1 MEHSAFITPII
12 RPNDVFLFQG
22 DSITD
27 AFRSK
32 INQSPNRIESLGSGF
47 CANLAAQILRA
58 RAGDCLVFYN
68 RGIDGNRIENLLAR
82 WERDTL
88 ALKPNWLNIL
98 IGINDAWQSFENPQT
113 QPLEVFESVYRKIL
127 DLSLEFL
134 PQVHLILC
142 EPFLLRQVGISEE
155 LVPFVL
161 SRAQVVRR
169 LAAEYDAIFVPF
181 QASMDQAVE
190 TTPVDYWTYDG
201 VHPSAAGHAL
211 MAQFWLQT
219 VFPGNDMPK

>member
-1 MEHSAFITPII
+1 MEHSAFITPEIK
-12 RPNDVFLFQG
+12 RGDVFLFQG

-32 INQSPNRIESLGSGF
+32 INQLPNVIESLGSGF
-47 CANLAAQILRA
+47 CGDIASQMLRE
-58 RAGDCLVFYN
+58 RPGDCLVFYN
-68 RGIDGNRIENLLAR
+68 RGVDGNRIEQLLER
-82 WERDTL
+82 WEQDTL

-98 IGINDAWQSFENPQT
+98 VGINDAWQSFENEQT
-113 QPLEVFESVYRKIL
+113 QPLEKFESVYRKIL
-127 DLSLEFL
+127 DLTLECI

-142 EPFLLRQVGISEE
+142 EPFILNYAGVLDK

-161 SRAQVVRR
+161 ARAQVVRR
-169 LAAEYDAIFVPF
+169 LVAEYQANFVPF
-181 QASMDQAVE
+181 QAIMNQSVE
-190 TTPVDYWTYDG
+190 TIPVEYWTYDG

-219 VFPGNDMPK
+219 VFPGK